1 MFRRFLM
8 VAALVFAARPA
19 AAQITTYVAPPRPSA
34 ESRQLIASADSA
46 RRDSLERRTLT
57 NMTAWV
63 DSAAAVSVP
72 STVGDSVDPGRPVT
86 TFAEGSVAPATASPL
101 PVLMLFGV
109 MAFGAGI
116 VLLARRS

>member
-1 MFRRFLM
+1 MFRRILM
-8 VAALVFAARPA
+8 VAVLACAARPA

-46 RRDSLERRTLT
+46 RRDSLERATLT

-63 DSAAAVSVP
+63 DSAAGVTVP

-86 TFAEGSVAPATASPL
+86 TFADGSVAPNTASPL
-101 PVLMLFGV
+101 PLLMLVGAV
-109 MAFGAGI
+109 AFGAGI
-116 VLLARRS
+116 VLLGRRP